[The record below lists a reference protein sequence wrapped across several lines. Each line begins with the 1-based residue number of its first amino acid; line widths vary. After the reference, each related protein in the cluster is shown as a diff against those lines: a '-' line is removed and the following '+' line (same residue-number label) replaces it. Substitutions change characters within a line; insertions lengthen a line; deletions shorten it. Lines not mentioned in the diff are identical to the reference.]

1 MARRGLAVACATAAV
16 GLTLVAPATAAQR
29 QQSYTVK
36 LKRGTD
42 LETLARAGQDVTE
55 GRRGRRVEIVATK
68 SEARKLRAQ
77 GLKVKLTRN
86 RRGQTVLNATA
97 RAAAAGWLVWR
108 PYARTDIEVSPDAGN
123 PTDNLVTQLQKLA
136 DKYPKITKLEVI
148 GHTVRGVPLYAMK
161 VTKDAR
167 SKKDGSRPAVLY
179 SATQHAREWL
189 STETERR
196 TLRLFVDNYG
206 KKGAA
211 LGTDGQPVL
220 DLQAKEITKLVDK
233 TELWFVLVANPDGYD
248 YTFTPANRLWRK
260 NLRDNNGDGQ
270 INNVDGVDINRNF
283 STHWGYDDEGSSGI
297 PSSETYRGT
306 APLSE
311 PEDAALDGLMK
322 RVRFSWNKND
332 HTFGPLLL
340 WPPGWQ
346 FDTHVADEPIFR
358 TIAGTEGDS
367 AIPGSHP
374 RVGADLYTTNGDTN
388 DHAYSAYKT
397 ISMTPEGTPAATGS
411 GFVFQDV
418 EADVQAEFERHV
430 QFALDMARSADDPSD
445 PTSWQ
450 GRTAPNFEIPKFDT
464 SYGSPQ
470 LVEVNARRDLGRIW
484 VRYRINNGPT
494 HEKSTWEWRGGERYG
509 DDGDYWYHRM
519 RAKIRHLDPG
529 DTVKVWFES
538 KKRKSDSFTFTVKED
553 SNARVLI
560 LAAEDYTGTSNI
572 PAYPSTAGPFYLS
585 YYTDALTANGMKYSV
600 YDIDAAGRKAP
611 DPLGVLSHFDAVI
624 WYTGNDNITRVAN
637 TPGVS
642 EKLPHDTQIAVRDF
656 MNDGGRLLY
665 TGKLAGREYTL
676 AEYPVPGAT
685 AAECDGV
692 PGDQDWDEPCKDLSN
707 DFLQYWLGSYTR
719 ADNGGFN
726 DDGTLRRFLGLGD
739 PLAGFVG
746 TLDGADS
753 ANNQAAGG
761 LGPATHLITSS
772 VLPADTHPD
781 FASTPGATWEG
792 AGQFTARTGT
802 WFMHSQVT
810 DEGYKRLTRT
820 IDLTGQSTGSLEFW
834 ANWNTEQDWDMML
847 VEAHTVGQDNWTT
860 LPDLN
865 GHTSSDMTTNQS
877 CPAGDDYLA
886 LHPFVAHYVTRTGTG
901 SATDPYK
908 CTSGGTTGVWNAA
921 TGQSAGYEPW
931 RVDLTPFAN
940 QQVEVSVTLIS
951 DWSVGEIP
959 GILLDDVTVRRGAT
973 VETESF
979 ESGLGAWSVPGAPAG
994 SFNGN
999 DWVRTQR
1006 AYEEGAVAKTAD
1018 SLYFGFGFEGVAGA
1032 ANRTDLMRRSMQYL
1046 LR

>member
-792 AGQFTARTGT
+792 AGQFAARTGT
-802 WFMHSQVT
+802 WFMHSQVA
-810 DEGYKRLTRT
+810 DQGYKRLTRT
-820 IDLTGQSTGSLEFW
+820 IDMTGQTSGSLEFY

-847 VEAHTVGQDNWTT
+847 VEAHTVGQNNWTT

-865 GHTSSDMTTNQS
+865 GHTSSDMTSNQS
-877 CPAGDDYLA
+877 CPAGDDYLD

-901 SATDPYK
+901 SAADPYV

-921 TGQSAGYEPW
+921 SGQSAGYEPW
-931 RVDLTPFAN
+931 RVDLSGFPN
-940 QQVEVSVTLIS
+940 QQVEVSITLIS

-1032 ANRTDLMRRSMQYL
+1032 ANRADLMRRSMGYL